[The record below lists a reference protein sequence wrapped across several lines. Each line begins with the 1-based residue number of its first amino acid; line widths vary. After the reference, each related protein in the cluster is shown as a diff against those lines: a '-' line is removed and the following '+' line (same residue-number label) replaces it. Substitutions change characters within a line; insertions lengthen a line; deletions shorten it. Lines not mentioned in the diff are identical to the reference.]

1 MRVLVLLL
9 IIILISACNTYRI
22 TNKDLSKLKL
32 HEYQNILG
40 TLDIE
45 IDLKKASI
53 RKNKIKMSGYVR
65 EMKTNESLEGV
76 TVYLKNG
83 LERRVKLTESSLRG
97 YFSFKCNVLK
107 NDTLSFYFIGY
118 KPLNFQFEDKH

>member
-53 RKNKIKMSGYVR
+53 RKNNIKMSGYVR
-65 EMKTNESLEGV
+65 EMKTKENLEGV

-83 LERRVKLTESSLRG
+83 LERRVKLTESSLNG

-107 NDTLSFYFIGY
+107 NDTLSFSFIGY
-118 KPLNFQFEDKH
+118 KSLNFQLEDKH